1 VYLYAFFQTMTLD
14 EINQMCRG
22 TLMDL
27 LNITFTGYSASLV
40 EATMKITPEIF
51 QPAGSVHGGA
61 LIALAESV
69 GSAGSFL
76 SVDPEKFHVYGSVV
90 NSQHL
95 HPAREGVLTAR
106 ATLLSRS
113 EFKHIWDVEIKDQ
126 QGKLISIS
134 RVTNSVKPKQ
144 AGAE

>member
-1 VYLYAFFQTMTLD
+1 MFLTIE
-14 EINQMCRG
+14 EINHHCRG

-27 LNITFTGYSASLV
+27 LDIEFTAASEQVV
-40 EATMKITPEIF
+40 EAIMPLGPKHM

-69 GSAGSFL
+69 GSAGSFVQ
-76 SVDPEKFHVYGSVV
+76 VDPEKFQVYGAVV

-95 HPAREGVLTAR
+95 HPATGGVLHAAAR
-106 ATLLSRS
+106 LVART
-113 EFKHIWDVEIKDQ
+113 EFKHIWDVEIKDDG
-126 QGKLISIS
+126 GKIISIS

-144 AGAE
+144 QTEQ